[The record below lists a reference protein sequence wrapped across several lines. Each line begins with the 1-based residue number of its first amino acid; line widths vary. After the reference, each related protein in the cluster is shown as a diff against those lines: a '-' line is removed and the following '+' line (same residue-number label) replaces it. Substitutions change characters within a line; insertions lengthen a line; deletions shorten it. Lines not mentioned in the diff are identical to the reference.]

1 MSPVCCGR
9 GRWNKTFEGVAR
21 AAYLQP
27 RWDLWAPAPVPHRVL
42 LSFEVSN
49 PVPSRPAAAL
59 RHATADAHSP
69 ITSNVTRFH
78 CIGCR
83 GGRGASATRAQTCR
97 WLPTRRTPPSRSCRN
112 GRARAYSCRRS
123 ATCRC
128 AGGSASPNSLPHL
141 RADCRLRLLRAAVV
155 HARGSDGAL
164 VPLRYYVHASDVLK
178 AELLHSLADHVCFQ
192 SGTRPG
198 PAGRL
203 RPLVGRVAF
212 VRTS

>member
-1 MSPVCCGR
+1 MDVTGGTRRSRASR
-9 GRWNKTFEGVAR
+9 GRHISSIGGTCG
-21 AAYLQP
+21 
-27 RWDLWAPAPVPHRVL
+27 HRRRCL
-42 LSFEVSN
+42 TASCS
-49 PVPSRPAAAL
+49 PSRYPIPPRPVAL
-59 RHATADAHSP
+59 PHFVMLQLMATRQSRRDSFP
-69 ITSNVTRFH
+69 

-141 RADCRLRLLRAAVV
+141 RADCRLPAASRRSRACA
-155 HARGSDGAL
+155 HARARGSDGAL

-192 SGTRPG
+192 SGTRPV